1 MIHTFAL
8 IKNKFKKN
16 ATLKIIVTY
25 YTWMCVFQKIAN
37 QKLEDLLKM
46 IKKRIGLFPM
56 PSKLIFEIRKVNQL
70 FIVSFVS
77 LNFN

>member
-1 MIHTFAL
+1 
-8 IKNKFKKN
+8 
-16 ATLKIIVTY
+16 
-25 YTWMCVFQKIAN
+25 MCVFQKIAN